1 MVYGKISIKFT
12 PFNGMMK
19 IEIADNGVGRKGAK
33 KTKKVKSHKSMA
45 INITKERIDII
56 NLKFNA
62 KGSVEIEDFDKVKE
76 TGTIVTIL
84 LPLHNENI

>member
-1 MVYGKISIKFT
+1 
-12 PFNGMMK
+12 
-19 IEIADNGVGRKGAK
+19 
-33 KTKKVKSHKSMA
+33 MA

-56 NLKFNA
+56 NLKFST
-62 KGSVEIEDFDKVKE
+62 KGSVEIEDFDKEKE